1 MELASKSYKIVH
13 YLFEPVCGEIVVLHI
28 NLSRMKV
35 NHKVIEKIPYSKI
48 AVNANQITYNR
59 SMKELK
65 IMKRIKLF

>member
-1 MELASKSYKIVH
+1 
-13 YLFEPVCGEIVVLHI
+13 
-28 NLSRMKV
+28 MKV

-48 AVNANQITYNR
+48 AANANQITYNR